1 MASSV
6 NTSQVI
12 DHVAERTGMTKA
24 QAKQAVSAVLEVLS
38 DRLAEGDRVQISGFG
53 TFEVR
58 ERAEREG
65 INPRT
70 REKTR
75 IAASRSVGF
84 RPSSTL
90 KDRVSAK

>member
-1 MASSV
+1 MANSV

-12 DHVAERTGMTKA
+12 ERVAERTGMSKA
-24 QAKQAVSAVLEVLS
+24 QAKQAVTAVLEVVS

-53 TFEVR
+53 TFEIR

-84 RPSSTL
+84 RPSSAL
-90 KDRVSAK
+90 KDRLSSK

>member
-1 MASSV
+1 M
-6 NTSQVI
+6 
-12 DHVAERTGMTKA
+12 
-24 QAKQAVSAVLEVLS
+24 
-38 DRLAEGDRVQISGFG
+38 SGFG

-65 INPRT
+65 VNPRT

-84 RPSSTL
+84 KASSSL
-90 KDRVSAK
+90 KSRVSGTSTTSSDE

>member
-1 MASSV
+1 MANSV

-12 DHVAERTGMTKA
+12 EHVAERTGMTKA
-24 QAKQAVSAVLEVLS
+24 QAKQAVSAVMDVVGE
-38 DRLAEGDRVQISGFG
+38 RLAAGDRVQISGFG

-70 REKTR
+70 REKTK

-84 RPSSTL
+84 RASSTL
-90 KDRVSAK
+90 KDRVAGK

>member
-1 MASSV
+1 MANSV
-6 NTSQVI
+6 NTSQI
-12 DHVAERTGMTKA
+12 IEHVAERTGMTKA
-24 QAKQAVSAVLEVLS
+24 QAKQAVSAVLDVVSEQLS
-38 DRLAEGDRVQISGFG
+38 SGAKVQMSGFG
-53 TFEVR
+53 TFELR
-58 ERAEREG
+58 ERGEREG

-90 KDRVSAK
+90 KDRVSSK